1 MTHRPERPLGPLA
14 GTRVIEL
21 GPGPIRLTGSM
32 FADLGATVVSIT
44 APRGQPLRGRRQVV
58 NPDVGSRPDARKQA
72 FGLNLQDPRGQEVLR
87 RLCREA
93 DVLIEGFRPGVV
105 DRLGGGY
112 ELLQTENPSLI
123 YCSVSGYGQTGPY
136 RDLPGHDL
144 NYLAVSGCLDLIGRP
159 GEEPTIPLNLIA
171 DYAGGALHA
180 VVGILAALVARER
193 TGRGQYIDISFTDAT
208 FALLAAS
215 PLVSG
220 YLRSGGAE
228 PSRGVGLFSGKFPYY
243 GTYRCS
249 DGRLLAIAA
258 LEAHFWRSFCQA
270 LNRPDLVDAGYQE
283 GDHRRA
289 PNDRHHQAR
298 STIESLIKRRPAQSW
313 FEQLAAV
320 DVPCSIVLSL
330 AEAVNNEQLTSR
342 GMVSHKVAGA
352 GSVHVGSAIR
362 LSDTPS
368 GLAVEPEECL
378 KTLHDLGYRSEEL
391 KFLTEAGVLE
401 CR

>member
-1 MTHRPERPLGPLA
+1 MTPRIDAQRGPLD
-14 GTRVIEL
+14 GKRVIEL
-21 GPGPIRLTGSM
+21 GPGPIRLTGSI

-44 APRGQPLRGRRQVV
+44 APSGQALRGRRQVV
-58 NPDVGSRPDARKQA
+58 NPDAESKPDSRKQT

-87 RLCREA
+87 RLCRKA

-112 ELLQTENPSLI
+112 EVVEAENPALI

-159 GEEPTIPLNLIA
+159 GEDPTIPLNLIA
-171 DYAGGALHA
+171 DYAGAALHA
-180 VVGILAALVARER
+180 AVGILAALVARER

-215 PLVSG
+215 PLVSD
-220 YLRSGGAE
+220 YLRSGGTA
-228 PSRGVGLFSGKFPYY
+228 PSRGVGLFSGKYPYY

-249 DGRLLAIAA
+249 DGRLIAIAA
-258 LEAHFWRSFCQA
+258 LEAHFWRNFCEA
-270 LNRPDLVDAGYQE
+270 LNRPDLGDAGYQG

-289 PNDRHHQAR
+289 PNTRHHEVR
-298 STIESLIKRRPAQSW
+298 SIIESLVGQRPAQSW
-313 FEQLAAV
+313 FEQLAAA
-320 DVPCSIVLSL
+320 DVPCSIVLST
-330 AEAVNNEQLTSR
+330 AEAINNEQLVSR
-342 GMVSHKVAGA
+342 GMVSHDLSGE
-352 GSVHVGSAIR
+352 GSVHVGSAIK

-368 GLAVEPEECL
+368 GLTWEPEECL
-378 KTLHDLGYRSEEL
+378 KTLHDLGYRSDDL
-391 KFLTEAGVLE
+391 KSLTDLGILE
-401 CR
+401 CH